1 MDARRETECPI
12 CEKANPDFELINW
25 RINHARTLAERISHA
40 RELIEK
46 VEAVLK
52 EHQEVHNV
60 LAEMC
65 RTVLNLMKQTAELI
79 LKFER

>member
-1 MDARRETECPI
+1 MDARRKTECPI
-12 CEKANPDFELINW
+12 CEKANPNFELINR
-25 RINHARTLAERISHA
+25 RINQARILAEKVSHA
-40 RELIEK
+40 RELIQK

-52 EHQEVHNV
+52 EHQEVHSV

-65 RTVLNLMKQTAELI
+65 RSVLNLRKQTAELI